1 MNDDLIKMA
10 MRLAELRGRYA
21 VEARLYLSP
30 DALRLLSEVSALLDS
45 IGCERLA
52 IADVQP
58 TADEYTAL
66 NATWN
71 GGAE

>member
-1 MNDDLIKMA
+1 MYDDLIRMA

-30 DALRLLSEVSALLDS
+30 DALRLLAEVSALLDS

-58 TADEYTAL
+58 TVEEYDAL
-66 NATWN
+66 NASWN
-71 GGAE
+71 GGAA